1 MLSSYDRNLSGCASA
16 PRFVAFFRGNRS
28 VRCLFRPKVP
38 SLLEIQP
45 PRIPLRPLHTR
56 QFSDMK
62 QTRHSASTNGHSQ
75 PVANGNG
82 HAVAPD
88 AATIN
93 ALLARI
99 DELESRLRKLEG
111 DSAPAQAHDKNGKK
125 EPNNIPVVI
134 ISAVVASVLQKPHR
148 IHSIDPQMASPWALH
163 GRMQLQQLHQAR
175 L

>member
-1 MLSSYDRNLSGCASA
+1 MSFDAS
-16 PRFVAFFRGNRS
+16 FVLKF
-28 VRCLFRPKVP
+28 LL
-38 SLLEIQP
+38 LLEIQP
-45 PRIPLRPLHTR
+45 QRISPRTLRTR

-62 QTRHSASTNGHSQ
+62 QTRHSASTNGHSH

-82 HAVAPD
+82 HAVAAD

-99 DELESRLRKLEG
+99 DELENRLQKLEG
-111 DSAPAQAHDKNGKK
+111 NSAATKTHEKNGKK
-125 EPNNIPVVI
+125 DAGHIPVVI

-148 IHSIDPQMASPWALH
+148 IHSIDPQMANPWALH